1 MYEKTCCVT
10 GHREIPINQ
19 IAYVREELQKQ
30 IHVAIQDGYTRFIS
44 GFAKGVDLLFA
55 AIVVE
60 EKKQYPNLMLEAALP
75 YAGRLKTNDQN
86 FHMLLKNCNSIKIE
100 CEKYTPSCFMQRNR
114 YMVSK
119 SQRVIAVYDGR
130 ESGGTLFT
138 MRYAHVLERE
148 IYVIEI

>member
-30 IHVAIQDGYTRFIS
+30 IQVAIQDGYTRFIS
-44 GFAKGVDLLFA
+44 GFVKGVDLLFA

-86 FHMLLKNCNSIKIE
+86 FHMLLTQTSH
-100 CEKYTPSCFMQRNR
+100 
-114 YMVSK
+114 
-119 SQRVIAVYDGR
+119 
-130 ESGGTLFT
+130 L
-138 MRYAHVLERE
+138 
-148 IYVIEI
+148 